1 MRFLRGLLGL
11 TGSVV
16 VTLFGLVV
24 VTFLIGHVM
33 PIDPVIAMVGDN
45 APQEVVERVRHEEIG
60 RAHV

>member
-33 PIDPVIAMVGDN
+33 PIDPVIAMVGDEDTIL
-45 APQEVVERVRHEEIG
+45 AGLRSRLPS
-60 RAHV
+60 